1 METIE
6 NIKIIEGGITAARG
20 FMAAGGSAGIKKNGR
35 ADMALIYSDTPCVS
49 AGTFTTNRVKAA
61 PVIWD
66 KIQVESGEPAQA
78 IVVNS
83 GIANACTG
91 REGMKCC
98 LETAERAAEVFGI
111 GANSVLVASTGVIG
125 QQIPVDKIKAGITAL
140 SGGLK
145 GDLEGG
151 AEAARA
157 IMTTDTVPKEAAV
170 CITFSDG
177 TSAVIGGCCKGSGM
191 IHPNMCTMLAFIGTD
206 AAISKEMLQKA
217 LSEVVPD
224 TFNMVSVDGDT
235 STNDTCVVLANGLA
249 GNREITSEDEDWNL
263 FRLALLTVCTKL
275 AKMMAKDGEGAT
287 CLFEVK
293 IIHADTKE
301 NARTLARS
309 VVSST
314 LTKAAIAGHDANWG
328 RILCALGYS
337 GAAFDPEKVDL
348 FFESAAGKLQIL
360 ENGIATGYSEE
371 FATEILSCDEI
382 TATVDMKMGDA
393 EAEAWGC
400 DLTHEYVN
408 INADYRS

>member
-1 METIE
+1 MG
-6 NIKIIEGGITAARG
+6 NIKMVEGGVTAAKG
-20 FMAAGGSAGIKKNGR
+20 FLAAGGSAGIKKNGS

-49 AGTFTTNRVKAA
+49 SGTFTTNRVKAA

-66 KIQVESGEPAQA
+66 KIQVESGEKAQA
-78 IVVNS
+78 VVVNS
-83 GIANACTG
+83 GVANACTG
-91 REGMKCC
+91 KEGMRYC
-98 LETAERAAEVFGI
+98 LETAETAAKAFGI
-111 GANSVLVASTGVIG
+111 GTNSVLVASTGVIG
-125 QQIPVDKIKAGITAL
+125 QQIPIEKIKAGITSL
-140 SGGLK
+140 NETLDGGI
-145 GDLEGG
+145 EGG
-151 AEAARA
+151 IKAAKA
-157 IMTTDTVPKEAAV
+157 IMTTDTVSKEAAV
-170 CITFSDG
+170 AVTFSDG
-177 TSAVIGGCCKGSGM
+177 QTATIGGCCKGSGM

-206 AAISKEMLQKA
+206 AAICKDMLQKA
-217 LSEVVPD
+217 LSSVVPD

-235 STNDTCVVLANGLA
+235 STNDTCLLLANGLA
-249 GNREITSEDEDWNL
+249 GNREIVSEDEDFDL
-263 FRLALLTVCTKL
+263 FRQGLLDVCTRL

-293 IIHADTKE
+293 VIHADTKE

-337 GAAFDPEKVDL
+337 GVAFDPDKVDL
-348 FFESAAGKLQIL
+348 SFESAAGKIQIL
-360 ENGIATGYSEE
+360 EGGVSTGYSEA

-393 EAEAWGC
+393 KAEAWGC